1 MLSLPRRLGYF
12 HTLASAASIR
22 QNGGHDFEGH
32 SVSTHASAVFEIKTW
47 DEKPYQE
54 MEGGSK
60 LTRASVTK
68 TYRGDITGDA
78 TSESLMFYRAD
89 GSAVFAGFE
98 RVVGTIAGRAG
109 TFVLEVSGTYRDQKA
124 MCDCTVIPNSGS
136 GELGGLRGE
145 GRYVATH
152 ADYPTVP
159 FTLDY
164 SID

>member
-1 MLSLPRRLGYF
+1 M
-12 HTLASAASIR
+12 
-22 QNGGHDFEGH
+22 
-32 SVSTHASAVFEIKTW
+32 STHATAVFEIKTW

-54 MEGGSK
+54 IEGGSK

-78 TSESLMFYRAD
+78 TAESLMFYRAD
-89 GSAVFAGFE
+89 GTAVFTGFE
-98 RVVGTIAGRAG
+98 RVVGTIGGRAG
-109 TFVLEVSGTYRDQKA
+109 SFMLQATGTYRDQKA
-124 MCDCTVIPNSGS
+124 TCDCTVVPDSGT

-152 ADYPTVP
+152 ADYPNVP
-159 FTLDY
+159 ITLDY

>member
-1 MLSLPRRLGYF
+1 V
-12 HTLASAASIR
+12 T
-22 QNGGHDFEGH
+22 
-32 SVSTHASAVFEIKTW
+32 THATAVFEIKTW

-54 MEGGSK
+54 IEGGSK

-78 TSESLMFYRAD
+78 TAESLMFYRAD

-98 RVVGTIAGRAG
+98 RVVATVGGRAG
-109 TFVLEVSGTYRDQKA
+109 TFILQVNGTYRDQKA
-124 MCDCTVIPNSGS
+124 ACDCTVVPDSGTGDLRRLS
-136 GELGGLRGE
+136 GEGT
-145 GRYVATH
+145 YVATH
-152 ADYPTVP
+152 ADYPNVP

>member
-1 MLSLPRRLGYF
+1 VTTRA
-12 HTLASAASIR
+12 T
-22 QNGGHDFEGH
+22 
-32 SVSTHASAVFEIKTW
+32 AVFQIKTW

-54 MEGGSK
+54 IEGGSK

-78 TSESLMFYRAD
+78 TAESLMFYRAD

-98 RVVGTIAGRAG
+98 RVVGTIGGRAG
-109 TFVLEVSGTYRDQKA
+109 SFVLQVTGAYRDQKA
-124 MCDCTVIPNSGS
+124 TCDCTVIPDSGS

-145 GRYVATH
+145 GQYVATH
-152 ADYPTVP
+152 ADYPNVP